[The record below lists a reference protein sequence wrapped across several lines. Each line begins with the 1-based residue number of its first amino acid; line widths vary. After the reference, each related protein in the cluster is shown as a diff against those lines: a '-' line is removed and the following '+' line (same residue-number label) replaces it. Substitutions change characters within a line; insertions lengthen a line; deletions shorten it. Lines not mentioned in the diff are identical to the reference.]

1 MASRLGVYPPLLDIY
16 SLVKTYQHGVELA
29 FPRFSG
35 LSQMWSTSKVTFDKL
50 AAVSYRAVFK

>member
-16 SLVKTYQHGVELA
+16 SLVKTYQHGLELA

-35 LSQMWSTSKVTFDKL
+35 LSQMCSTSKVTFDKL
-50 AAVSYRAVFK
+50 AAVFK